1 MAESTAAVRDDF
13 EERAAETIANLEYLG
28 GEALNGVLEMHLN
41 EEDLEALE
49 AMQDELLAWVIKQY
63 GDDDE
68 MIALPFP

>member
-28 GEALNGVLEMHLN
+28 GEALNGVLELHLN